1 MCHLVSISQ
10 SAFCCLSALWLLW
23 ALSREKGEKRTILH
37 PMPCL
42 ALETSVQVSNARQVG
57 NLAAFLA
64 RRAMHAVQPN
74 NLQEKEM
81 DSGLAQII

>member
-23 ALSREKGEKRTILH
+23 ALSRGKGEKRTS
-37 PMPCL
+37 
-42 ALETSVQVSNARQVG
+42 ALPGITVQVSNARQVG